1 MEWLKVAWEVFLSF
15 VEDWGDTTL
24 AFLSFGLS
32 VFALIKSSK
41 ADKLKNKV
49 NALELKI
56 KEYELEQIEKEKDRE
71 SLSCVEARAYDAG
84 NDNYRLRVWNSG
96 NTTAYNTLCFV
107 CGNCVCHHNGDLLKS
122 DPILQ
127 HEFLC
132 CDGCC
137 GPIIKF
143 DSHTFVIGFNNFTHA
158 AVFILIGI
166 AYCHYTHTNCQL
178 QPFGA
183 R

>member
-96 NTTAYNTLCFV
+96 NTTAYNISASID
-107 CGNCVCHHNGDLLKS
+107 GNPTVR
-122 DPILQ
+122 
-127 HEFLC
+127 
-132 CDGCC
+132 
-137 GPIIKF
+137 IIDQGK
-143 DSHTFVIGFNNFTHA
+143 
-158 AVFILIGI
+158 
-166 AYCHYTHTNCQL
+166 
-178 QPFGA
+178 QPFEELASNKSYEMILLTANGSIPKITVITEWYDENNVKHTK
-183 R
+183 RQVLDI